1 MYLKRIE
8 LLGFKSFT
16 TKTAI
21 SFEPGISCIV
31 GPNGSGKSN
40 IADALR
46 WVLGEQNA
54 RSIRGGKLE
63 DVIFSGT
70 EKRRALGMAEV
81 SIILD
86 NSDNYLPFTLSEVSV
101 TRRTVRGGGSEYLIN
116 NQPCRLKDIHDLFLD
131 TGIGVE
137 GLSLINQNR
146 ISELINARPDER
158 RALVED
164 AAGIVKY
171 RERKREAVRKLIET
185 EQHLETIG
193 AVIGELSSRIEPLA
207 AQAEIARRYLALK
220 EEADK
225 MEIGISVSVL
235 SEAEDKIAALD
246 ESLSSV
252 DQRLLREESDKLTLS
267 AEVEALRLSISERD
281 ESVAVSSRDYYQ
293 LQTQREKAEGE
304 LKLLRSRKA
313 NTDENA
319 ERLTRELSSLETAIA
334 AKQEEISSL
343 TVHVERTAAEIAAA
357 EESILHGEGGES
369 DIRSQL
375 NLLNE
380 RLEDLR
386 HELNAAT
393 AAETSLAG
401 RLDFKRQLATRNQE
415 TLGRLEAERCELTRE
430 ATAAAAD
437 ADSYL
442 SRERELKAE
451 AQHQIAVANEN
462 ELKVRQLNGRMQDAA
477 AEEASCR
484 YQVTSARTR
493 VTMLE
498 EMAAGYEGFFPGVK
512 GLMAARREGNA
523 PAGIIGVVSELIEVP
538 EAYRVA
544 VEAYLG
550 ANIQNVVT
558 ENGSSAKAAV
568 AYLKEHDLGRATFLP
583 LDLLQLREPADITA
597 ALSIRGVHGLM
608 ADQVDC
614 DKKIR
619 PAVNFLLNSALLAE
633 NMTVAMAAAKA
644 LRYRLSVVTLDGDM
658 VNPGAS
664 ISGGSRNKKNSGL
677 LDKKV
682 QLGEAKNELARLEQD
697 LAKHEAILQG
707 LREEISENNNNHA
720 EARERLRSLNQQLSE
735 TTQAVQQLTFA
746 KEARDKRLAA
756 IAAEQS
762 ALNGESV
769 SLSSELKSLE
779 HEHMLAATEK
789 ATLATEIEST
799 GAEVEMLQQQMSGHQ
814 DQLTRRKVSLASSRQ
829 KYHGQNLTLTRLTDD
844 LNNLAWEAEDK
855 NADRESALAE
865 AAAYAQQIT
874 AAEESLTN
882 TGQALR
888 DAGAEL
894 EQLRHGLAAES
905 GRLMELEREEAERT
919 RRREEL
925 SNESHQLALRR
936 ERWQADFENE
946 AAKLAERFEM
956 DLTVARE
963 RAGEIGSRSAM
974 TSRLNLL
981 KREIAAL
988 GEVNVATIA
997 EYAEVSG
1004 RYNFLSEQREDML
1017 NARHK
1022 LDQVIAEMDKIM
1034 ASRFEAAYAQLS
1046 EAFNHSFTR
1055 LFGGGNAALYLTE
1068 PTDMLETGVE
1078 IRVNPPGKKMAN
1090 YNLLSGGEKAL
1101 VGIALMFAMLEVRPT
1116 PFCVMDEVDAALDEA
1131 NISRF
1136 TDYLMTKASSSQF
1149 VMITHRQTTM
1159 EAASVLWGVAM
1170 EEEGVSKVVSVRLDG
1185 VEDQSA

>member
-16 TKTAI
+16 NKTAI

-86 NSDNYLPFTLSEVSV
+86 NSDGYLPFPLAEISV

-146 ISELINARPDER
+146 ITELINARPDER
-158 RALVED
+158 RTLVED
-164 AAGIVKY
+164 AAGIIKY
-171 RERKREAVRKLIET
+171 RERKREAVRKLTET

-193 AVIGELSSRIEPLA
+193 AVIGELSGRIEPLA
-207 AQAEIARRYLALK
+207 AQAETARAYLDLK
-220 EEADK
+220 ERADQT
-225 MEIGISVSVL
+225 EIGISVSVL

-246 ESLSSV
+246 ESLATAN
-252 DQRLLREESDKLTLS
+252 QRLLVEESDKLNLA
-267 AEVEALRLSISERD
+267 AEIEELRLMISERD
-281 ESVAVSSRDYYQ
+281 ESVAQSSREFYR
-293 LQTQREKAEGE
+293 LQTEREKAEGE
-304 LKLLRSRKA
+304 LKLLRSRKTNA
-313 NTDENA
+313 DENA
-319 ERLTRELSSLETAIA
+319 ERLSRELAALESSISAKKEEIA
-334 AKQEEISSL
+334 AL
-343 TVHVERTAAEIAAA
+343 TVHVERTASEIAAA

-375 NLLNE
+375 GLLNE
-380 RLEDLR
+380 RLAELR
-386 HELNAAT
+386 QGLNEAT
-393 AAETSLAG
+393 AAETALLG
-401 RLDFKRQLATRNQE
+401 RLDFKRQLGGRNQE
-415 TLGRLEAERCELTRE
+415 TVARLDAERAALNSD
-430 ATAAAAD
+430 AAAA
-437 ADSYL
+437 ANAEQEL
-442 SRERELKAE
+442 ESRERELKAE
-451 AQHQIAVANEN
+451 SQRLMAEANESEMQAR
-462 ELKVRQLNGRMQDAA
+462 ELNSRMQDAA

-484 YQVTSARTR
+484 YQVTAARTR

-512 GLMAARREGNA
+512 GLMSARREGKA
-523 PAGIIGVVSELIEVP
+523 PQGIIGVISELIEVAEP
-538 EAYRVA
+538 YRVA
-544 VEAYLG
+544 VETYLG

-558 ENGSSAKAAV
+558 ESGAAAKAAV

-583 LDLLQLREPADITA
+583 LDLLQVREPADISA
-597 ALSIRGVHGLM
+597 ALAIKGVYGLL
-608 ADQVDC
+608 ADQVEC
-614 DKKIR
+614 EKKIR
-619 PAVNFLLNSALLAE
+619 PAVKFLLNGAVLAE
-633 NMTVAMAAAKA
+633 NMTVALAAAKA

-664 ISGGSRNKKNSGL
+664 ISGGSRNQKNGGF

-682 QLGEAKNELARLEQD
+682 RLTEAKEQLARLEKS
-697 LAKHEAILQG
+697 LAKQEAALRDLRAEISAKNERHAAAREQ
-707 LREEISENNNNHA
+707 LRE
-720 EARERLRSLNQQLSE
+720 LNRQLSE
-735 TTQAVQQLTFA
+735 TNQGGQQLIFA
-746 KEARDKRLAA
+746 KEAREKRLAA
-756 IAAEQS
+756 LETEQAALQSESLGIA
-762 ALNGESV
+762 GE
-769 SLSSELKSLE
+769 LQSLE
-779 HEHMLAATEK
+779 HEYQLAAAEK
-789 ATLATEIEST
+789 AELDTEINSVA
-799 GAEVEMLQQQMSGHQ
+799 GQVEQLQQQMSGQ
-814 DQLTRRKVSLASSRQ
+814 LDQLTRRKVSLASARQ
-829 KYHGQNLTLTRLTDD
+829 KYHGQNLTLTRFNDD

-855 NADRESALAE
+855 NADREAALTE
-865 AAAYAQQIT
+865 AAAYASQIA
-874 AAEESLTN
+874 AAEEALT
-882 TGQALR
+882 GAGKALR
-888 DAGAEL
+888 DAGEEL
-894 EQLRHGLAAES
+894 EQLRHGLAAET
-905 GRLMELEREEAERT
+905 GRLMELEREEAERAK
-919 RRREEL
+919 RREEL
-925 SNESHQLALRR
+925 QNESHSLALRR

-946 AAKLAERFEM
+946 AMKLAERFAM
-956 DLTVARE
+956 DLQAARE

-974 TSRLNLL
+974 TSRLNQL

-988 GEVNVATIA
+988 GEVNVAAIA
-997 EYAEVSG
+997 EYAEVSE
-1004 RYNFLSEQREDML
+1004 RYHFLTTQRDDML

-1046 EAFNHSFTR
+1046 VAFNHSFAR
-1055 LFGGGNAALYLTE
+1055 LFGGGSAALYLTE
-1068 PTDMLETGVE
+1068 PTDLLETGVE
-1078 IRVNPPGKKMAN
+1078 IRVNPPGKKVTN

-1101 VGIALMFAMLEVRPT
+1101 IGIALMFAMLEVRPT

-1136 TDYLMTKASSSQF
+1136 TDYLAAKSSGSQF

-1159 EAASVLWGVAM
+1159 ESAAVLWGVAM
-1170 EEEGVSKVVSVRLDG
+1170 EEEGVSKVVSVRLDNI
-1185 VEDQSA
+1185 EDRSA